1 MDNIKCKV
9 QSNAT
14 IREALEVIDA
24 FANGVVLVL
33 DNDQKLLGLLTDGDI
48 RRALLGGAMINGPV
62 TPWISKDYISVGTD
76 VGRAE
81 VLDLMQARLIDQIP
95 VLDDAG
101 KVVGLHLIHDIIG
114 GEKYDNVAVIM
125 AGGKGMRLRPIT
137 EHLPKPMIKVAG
149 RPILERL
156 VLHLVSYG
164 ITRIYLAV
172 NYMSHVIEEY
182 FGDGSRFGCSI
193 EYLRE
198 EEPLG
203 TGGSLSLL
211 PEISNKP
218 VLVMNGDL
226 VLQAN
231 LSGLI
236 RFHEEGEFYAT
247 MGVKPYRHEVQFG
260 CVESE
265 SGRMLA
271 LQEKPSIDKLINAGR
286 YVLSPEALASIPK
299 GFFPITELFESA
311 LVDEQ
316 PCGTFLIEDE
326 WADVGRID
334 DLNRA
339 KGDTDRNG

>member
-1 MDNIKCKV
+1 MNCKI
-9 QSNAT
+9 QSDST
-14 IREALEVIDA
+14 IRHALEVIDA
-24 FANGVVLVL
+24 FASGVVLVVG
-33 DNDQKLLGLLTDGDI
+33 DDQKLLGVMTDGDI
-48 RRALLGGAMINGPV
+48 RRALLGGASIEDKVGPWV
-62 TPWISKDYISVGTD
+62 SENYISVGTD

-114 GEKYDNVAVIM
+114 GEKLDNVAVIM

-172 NYMSHVIEEY
+172 NYMNHVIEEH
-182 FGDGSRFGCSI
+182 FGDGSKFGCSI

-211 PEISNKP
+211 PEISDKP
-218 VLVMNGDL
+218 LLVMNGDL
-226 VLQAN
+226 VMQAN

-236 RFHEEGEFYAT
+236 RFHEEGGFYAT
-247 MGVKPYRHEVQFG
+247 MGVKPYRHEVPFG

-271 LQEKPSIDKLINAGR
+271 LQEKPSIDKLINAGL

-299 GFFPITELFESA
+299 GFFPITDLFELA
-311 LVDEQ
+311 LAKEKL
-316 PCGTFLIEDE
+316 CGSFLIEDE
-326 WADVGRID
+326 WTDVGRID
-334 DLNRA
+334 DLNHA
-339 KGDTDRNG
+339 KGKH

>member
-1 MDNIKCKV
+1 MNNINCKI
-9 QSNAT
+9 QSDAT
-14 IREALEVIDA
+14 IRDALEVIDA
-24 FANGVVLVL
+24 FAIGAVLVL
-33 DNDQKLLGLLTDGDI
+33 DADAKLLGLLTDGDI
-48 RRALLGGAMINGPV
+48 RRALLGGASINDPV
-62 TPWISKDYISVGTD
+62 TPWISKNYVSVGRD

-81 VLDLMQARLIDQIP
+81 VLDLMQARLIDQVP
-95 VLDDAG
+95 VVDDAG
-101 KVVGLHLIHDIIG
+101 KVMGVHLIHDIIG
-114 GEKYDNVAVIM
+114 GRKLDNVAVIM

-137 EHLPKPMIKVAG
+137 EYLPKPMIKVAG

-172 NYMSHVIEEY
+172 NYMSHVIEDH

-211 PEISNKP
+211 PEISDKP

-226 VLQAN
+226 VMQAN
-231 LSGLI
+231 LEGLLS
-236 RFHEEGEFYAT
+236 FHQEGGFYAT
-247 MGVKPYRHEVQFG
+247 MGVKPYRHEVPFG

-265 SGRMLA
+265 SGRILTV
-271 LQEKPSIDKLINAGR
+271 QEKPSIDKLINAGL
-286 YVLSPEALASIPK
+286 YVLSPEALASIPRE
-299 GFFPITELFESA
+299 FFPITDLFESA

-316 PCGTFLIEDE
+316 PCGSFLIEDE
-326 WADVGRID
+326 WADVGRIN
-334 DLNRA
+334 DLHEAQGNA
-339 KGDTDRNG
+339 

>member
-1 MDNIKCKV
+1 MDNINCKI
-9 QSNAT
+9 QSDAT
-14 IREALEVIDA
+14 IRDALEVIDA
-24 FANGVVLVL
+24 FAIGAVLVL
-33 DNDQKLLGLLTDGDI
+33 DADAKLLGLLTDGDI
-48 RRALLGGAMINGPV
+48 RRALLGGASINDPV
-62 TPWISKDYISVGTD
+62 TPWISKNYVSVGRD

-81 VLDLMQARLIDQIP
+81 VLDLMQARLIDQVP

-101 KVVGLHLIHDIIG
+101 KIVGLHLIHDIIG
-114 GEKYDNVAVIM
+114 GRKLDNVAVIM

-137 EHLPKPMIKVAG
+137 EYLPKPMIKVAG

-172 NYMSHVIEEY
+172 NYMSHVIEDH

-211 PEISNKP
+211 PEISDKP

-226 VLQAN
+226 VMQAN
-231 LSGLI
+231 LEGLLS
-236 RFHEEGEFYAT
+236 FHQEGGFYAT
-247 MGVKPYRHEVQFG
+247 MGVKPYRHEVPFG

-265 SGRMLA
+265 SGRILTV
-271 LQEKPSIDKLINAGR
+271 QEKPSIDKLINAGL
-286 YVLSPEALASIPK
+286 YVLSPEALASIPRE
-299 GFFPITELFESA
+299 FFPITDLFESA

-316 PCGTFLIEDE
+316 PCGSFLIEDE
-326 WADVGRID
+326 WADVGRIN
-334 DLNRA
+334 DLHEAQGNA
-339 KGDTDRNG
+339 

>member
-1 MDNIKCKV
+1 MDNINCKI
-9 QSNAT
+9 QSDAT
-14 IREALEVIDA
+14 IRDALEVIDA
-24 FANGVVLVL
+24 FAIGAVLVL
-33 DNDQKLLGLLTDGDI
+33 DADAKLLGLLTDGDI
-48 RRALLGGAMINGPV
+48 RRALLGGASIHDPV
-62 TPWISKDYISVGTD
+62 TPWISKNYVSVGRD

-81 VLDLMQARLIDQIP
+81 VLDLMQARLIDQVP
-95 VLDDAG
+95 VVDDAG
-101 KVVGLHLIHDIIG
+101 KVMGVHLIHDIIG
-114 GEKYDNVAVIM
+114 GRKLDNVAVIM

-137 EHLPKPMIKVAG
+137 EYLPKPMIKVAG

-172 NYMSHVIEEY
+172 NYMSHVIEDH

-211 PEISNKP
+211 PEISDKP

-226 VLQAN
+226 VMQAN
-231 LSGLI
+231 LEGLLS
-236 RFHEEGEFYAT
+236 FHQEGGFYAT
-247 MGVKPYRHEVQFG
+247 MGVKPYRHEVPFG

-265 SGRMLA
+265 SGRILTV
-271 LQEKPSIDKLINAGR
+271 QEKPSIDKLINAGL
-286 YVLSPEALASIPK
+286 YVLSPEALASIPRE
-299 GFFPITELFESA
+299 FFPITDLFESA

-316 PCGTFLIEDE
+316 PCGSFLIEDE
-326 WADVGRID
+326 WADVGRIN
-334 DLNRA
+334 DLHEAQGNA
-339 KGDTDRNG
+339 

>member
-1 MDNIKCKV
+1 MYNINCKI
-9 QSNAT
+9 QSDAT
-14 IREALEVIDA
+14 IREALEMIDA

-33 DNDQKLLGLLTDGDI
+33 DSDQKLLGMLTDGDI
-48 RRALLGGAMINGPV
+48 RRALLGGASIHDPV
-62 TPWISKDYISVGTD
+62 TPWISKDYVSVGRD

-81 VLDLMQARLIDQIP
+81 VLDIMQARLIDQVP
-95 VLDDAG
+95 VVSETG
-101 KVVGLHLIHDIIG
+101 EVEGLHLIHDVIG
-114 GEKYDNVAVIM
+114 GRKLDNVAVIM

-137 EHLPKPMIKVAG
+137 EYLPKPMIKVAG

-172 NYMSHVIEEY
+172 NYMSHVIEDY
-182 FGDGSRFGCSI
+182 FGDGTRFGCSI

-211 PEISNKP
+211 PEISDKP

-226 VLQAN
+226 VMQAN
-231 LSGLI
+231 LGGLLS
-236 RFHEEGEFYAT
+236 FHQEGGFYAT
-247 MGVKPYRHEVQFG
+247 MGVKPYRHEVPFG

-265 SGRMLA
+265 SGRILTV
-271 LQEKPSIDKLINAGR
+271 QEKPSIDKLINAGL
-286 YVLSPEALASIPK
+286 YVLSPEALASIPRE
-299 GFFPITELFESA
+299 FFPITDLFESA

-316 PCGTFLIEDE
+316 PCGSFLIEDE
-326 WADVGRID
+326 WADVGRVY
-334 DLNRA
+334 DLHEAQGNA
-339 KGDTDRNG
+339 

>member
-1 MDNIKCKV
+1 MHNLDCCV
-9 QSNAT
+9 SSSAT
-14 IREALEVIDA
+14 IREALEVIDRSA
-24 FANGVVLVL
+24 TGVALVSGP
-33 DNDQKLLGLLTDGDI
+33 DERLLGVLTDGDI
-48 RRALLGGAMINGPV
+48 RRALLQGASLSDLLGP
-62 TPWISKDYISVGTD
+62 WLSADYFSVGTA

-81 VLDLMQARLIDQIP
+81 VLDLMQARLIDQVP
-95 VLDDAG
+95 VVDEDG
-101 KVVGLHLIHDIIG
+101 RVVGLHLLHEVIG
-114 GEKYDNVAVIM
+114 GRKLDNVAVIM

-172 NYMSHVIEEY
+172 NYMSHVIEEH

-211 PEISNKP
+211 PEISDKP

-226 VLQAN
+226 VMQAN
-231 LSGLI
+231 LGGLM
-236 RFHEEGEFYAT
+236 RFHEDGGFYAT
-247 MGVKPYRHEVQFG
+247 MGVKPYRHEVPFG

-265 SGRMLA
+265 SGRMLT
-271 LQEKPSIDKLINAGR
+271 LQEKPSIDKLINAGL

-299 GFFPITELFESA
+299 RFFPITDLFELA
-311 LVDEQ
+311 LAKEKL
-316 PCGTFLIEDE
+316 CGSFLIEDE
-326 WADVGRID
+326 WTDVGRID
-334 DLNRA
+334 DLNHA
-339 KGDTDRNG
+339 KGKN

>member
-1 MDNIKCKV
+1 MNCKI
-9 QSNAT
+9 QSDST
-14 IREALEVIDA
+14 IRHALEVIDA
-24 FANGVVLVL
+24 FASGVVLVVG
-33 DNDQKLLGLLTDGDI
+33 DDQKLLGVMTDGDI
-48 RRALLGGAMINGPV
+48 RRALLGGASIEDKVGPWV
-62 TPWISKDYISVGTD
+62 SENYISVGTD

-114 GEKYDNVAVIM
+114 GEKFDNVAVIM

-156 VLHLVSYG
+156 VLHMVSYG

-172 NYMSHVIEEY
+172 NYMSHVIEEH

-198 EEPLG
+198 DEPLG

-211 PEISNKP
+211 PEISDKP

-226 VLQAN
+226 VMQAN
-231 LSGLI
+231 LGGLI
-236 RFHEEGEFYAT
+236 RFHEEGGFYAT
-247 MGVKPYRHEVQFG
+247 MGVKPYRHEVPFG

-271 LQEKPSIDKLINAGR
+271 LQEKPSIDKLINAGL

-299 GFFPITELFESA
+299 GFFPITDLFELA
-311 LVDEQ
+311 LAKEKR
-316 PCGTFLIEDE
+316 CGSFLIEDE
-326 WADVGRID
+326 WTDVGRID
-334 DLNRA
+334 DLNHA
-339 KGDTDRNG
+339 KGKH